1 MGGYDHDSR
10 ERGARSYPTVRCVL
24 STHREVVSHDHCT
37 HRQPIS
43 RHPAHRGRST
53 TPTNGR
59 TRETR
64 DHRGTGLGRAATL
77 AAPTSRSKAR
87 NGTTAGWKSLIE
99 AADEVD
105 RLSVDPEPE
114 TDTPQLSLTE
124 LRDEVRA
131 LTYHELSGIYDILGP
146 ACVRVVALFDAAHP
160 RTT

>member
-1 MGGYDHDSR
+1 
-10 ERGARSYPTVRCVL
+10 
-24 STHREVVSHDHCT
+24 
-37 HRQPIS
+37 
-43 RHPAHRGRST
+43 
-53 TPTNGR
+53 
-59 TRETR
+59 
-64 DHRGTGLGRAATL
+64 LGRAATL

>member
-1 MGGYDHDSR
+1 MT
-10 ERGARSYPTVRCVL
+10 TVR
-24 STHREVVSHDHCT
+24 TDNPFPT
-37 HRQPIS
+37 S
-43 RHPAHRGRST
+43 RSPRA
-53 TPTNGR
+53 PTKEN
-59 TRETR
+59 R
-64 DHRGTGLGRAATL
+64 DHRGTGSGRAATL

>member
-1 MGGYDHDSR
+1 MEVCLTVHGVDSDK
-10 ERGARSYPTVRCVL
+10 SVPTDQVRK
-24 STHREVVSHDHCT
+24 
-37 HRQPIS
+37 I
-43 RHPAHRGRST
+43 
-53 TPTNGR
+53 
-59 TRETR
+59 
-64 DHRGTGLGRAATL
+64 AA
-77 AAPTSRSKAR
+77 AV
-87 NGTTAGWKSLIE
+87 IE